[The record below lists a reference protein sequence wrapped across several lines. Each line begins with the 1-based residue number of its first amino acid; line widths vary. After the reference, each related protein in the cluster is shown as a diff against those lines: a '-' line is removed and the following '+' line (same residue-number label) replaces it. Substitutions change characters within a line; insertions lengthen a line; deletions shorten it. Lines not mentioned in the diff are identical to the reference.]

1 MSTRVSFEY
10 RNILNEQYET
20 VPGYTMPPRH
30 YRVGLFWELF
40 D

>member
-10 RNILNEQYET
+10 RNILNERYET

-30 YRVGLFWELF
+30 YIVGVFWELF